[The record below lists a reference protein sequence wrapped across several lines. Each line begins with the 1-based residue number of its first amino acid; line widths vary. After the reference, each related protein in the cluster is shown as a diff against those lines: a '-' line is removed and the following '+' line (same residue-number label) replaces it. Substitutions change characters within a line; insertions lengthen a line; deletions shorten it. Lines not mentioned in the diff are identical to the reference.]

1 MYETRQVCYYS
12 QIGENTK
19 RKGVPFVDGFPT
31 IPQNMLA
38 REMPNEILPFPNHL
52 KAKNPARALL
62 TNFSNEFFNDIFS
75 FGLFEYAAG
84 EPSAVEV
91 RSYFG
96 TRFLL

>member
-31 IPQNMLA
+31 IPQNMLV

-62 TNFSNEFFNDIFS
+62 TNFSNEFLMTFFPLDS
-75 FGLFEYAAG
+75 LDMQRES
-84 EPSAVEV
+84 PP
-91 RSYFG
+91 
-96 TRFLL
+96 L

>member
-1 MYETRQVCYYS
+1 MKIDKYAIVAELEKKLKER
-12 QIGENTK
+12 
-19 RKGVPFVDGFPT
+19 GVPFVDGFPT
-31 IPQNMLA
+31 IPQNMFV
-38 REMPNEILPFPNHL
+38 REMPNEVLPFPNHL
-52 KAKNPARALL
+52 KAKNTARALL

-75 FGLFEYAAG
+75 FGLFGYAAG